1 MENLRKIVRTDA
13 AFEIL
18 DNSNCAGTDWGSGGC
33 AILAQALNKLEGY
46 PIVVIYNLDYEGPEH
61 FGVMTPSGTILDH
74 DGEHK
79 GAKAWVN
86 FFIDNEHYRGG
97 ALTVEYYTP
106 DMNMNGIKFDSE
118 ASDKL
123 AELIRSYN
131 KKGFISERYEEKGF
145 INWLSGKFGKKIGKR
160 LGGGMFG
167 EVYEFGPAVIKLSSR
182 NVYDNA
188 SIANKNI
195 PGIAKVYAHGK
206 IIVPIQF
213 LDRAIRGWYSLDTKD
228 TSMTLRSDRVLH
240 YLIMEKLDS
249 NRKVKDEIDDV
260 RWAIENFSKEN
271 KISGDSDLR
280 DLFVNRN
287 NEDYIQNL
295 YNYIQNNFSKSDAIK
310 VSEIMV
316 ELISIFRSVGK
327 FYNWLDVHPGQFGR
341 NSKGELVA
349 FDLDNPKESY
359 SNFDKHLVREKMSE
373 NKEIIRK
380 IVRKVL
386 REEREVEGIND
397 KTKLSVFD
405 FENYIDLVFN
415 SVNEDDEP
423 SPTFEWD
430 IAKEKLD
437 NSMSFVKTKEQ
448 AQEYLVRVLEKIQ
461 SIPRAIKIKIVK
473 YLVFTLVGLMGYSA
487 IKDVVYDSAPE
498 ISQEI
503 GKAMASVSANK
514 NYVNFKKKV
523 ELAKEPRKSS
533 ETLKNILKREEGSI
547 QEKGEPV
554 LKAYKLGDGMITVGW
569 GHAERIGHSQF
580 RPGQEISREKAE
592 ELLDADIAEAER
604 GLNIILDDWKEEG
617 VNVKITQPMYDA
629 MVSMIFNMGIGNF
642 RKSDFIQLLKRGKY
656 IKAKEKILSTNV
668 TYPGHVP
675 RRQKESELFGR
686 GIPV

>member
-1 MENLRKIVRTDA
+1 MKNIKKIINSEA
-13 AFEIL
+13 AYEIL
-18 DNSNCAGTDWGSGGC
+18 DNSNCAGSTWTSGGC
-33 AILAQALNKLEGY
+33 AILASALNKLEGY
-46 PIVVIYNLDYEGPEH
+46 PIYVIFNKNFRSPEH
-61 FGVMTPSGTILDH
+61 FGVMTPSGSILDA

-79 GAKAWVN
+79 NSKSWIN
-86 FFIDNEHYRGG
+86 FLKNNEILRPGELVVYPYISGMKLDG
-97 ALTVEYYTP
+97 VKL
-106 DMNMNGIKFDSE
+106 DDE

-123 AELIRSYN
+123 AELIRNYQMIREMVRQVL
-131 KKGFISERYEEKGF
+131 KEGE
-145 INWLSGKFGKKIGKR
+145 
-160 LGGGMFG
+160 MF
-167 EVYEFGPAVIKLSSR
+167 
-182 NVYDNA
+182 
-188 SIANKNI
+188 ANK
-195 PGIAKVYAHGK
+195 
-206 IIVPIQF
+206 
-213 LDRAIRGWYSLDTKD
+213 
-228 TSMTLRSDRVLH
+228 TSNNL
-240 YLIMEKLDS
+240 LI
-249 NRKVKDEIDDV
+249 
-260 RWAIENFSKEN
+260 
-271 KISGDSDLR
+271 
-280 DLFVNRN
+280 
-287 NEDYIQNL
+287 
-295 YNYIQNNFSKSDAIK
+295 
-310 VSEIMV
+310 
-316 ELISIFRSVGK
+316 
-327 FYNWLDVHPGQFGR
+327 
-341 NSKGELVA
+341 
-349 FDLDNPKESY
+349 
-359 SNFDKHLVREKMSE
+359 
-373 NKEIIRK
+373 
-380 IVRKVL
+380 
-386 REEREVEGIND
+386 
-397 KTKLSVFD
+397 D
-405 FENYIDLVFN
+405 FKNYIDLVFN

-461 SIPRAIKIKIVK
+461 PIPRAIKIKIVK

-503 GKAMASVSANK
+503 GKAMVAVSANK
-514 NYVNFKKKV
+514 NAVDFKKKV

-533 ETLKNILKREEGSI
+533 ETLKNILKHEEGSI

-604 GLNIILDDWKEEG
+604 GLNIILDNWKEEG

>member
-1 MENLRKIVRTDA
+1 MPLKIFGMKNIKKIVRTDA

-79 GAKAWVN
+79 GAKPWLN
-86 FFIDNEHYRGG
+86 FFVNNEHPREG
-97 ALTVEYYTP
+97 ALTVKEFTP

-188 SIANKNI
+188 SIVNKNI

-359 SNFDKHLVREKMSE
+359 SNFDKHLVREKMFE

-386 REEREVEGIND
+386 REEREVEGINE

-405 FENYIDLVFN
+405 F
-415 SVNEDDEP
+415 
-423 SPTFEWD
+423 
-430 IAKEKLD
+430 
-437 NSMSFVKTKEQ
+437 
-448 AQEYLVRVLEKIQ
+448 
-461 SIPRAIKIKIVK
+461 
-473 YLVFTLVGLMGYSA
+473 
-487 IKDVVYDSAPE
+487 DS
-498 ISQEI
+498 
-503 GKAMASVSANK
+503 
-514 NYVNFKKKV
+514 
-523 ELAKEPRKSS
+523 
-533 ETLKNILKREEGSI
+533 
-547 QEKGEPV
+547 
-554 LKAYKLGDGMITVGW
+554 
-569 GHAERIGHSQF
+569 
-580 RPGQEISREKAE
+580 
-592 ELLDADIAEAER
+592 
-604 GLNIILDDWKEEG
+604 
-617 VNVKITQPMYDA
+617 
-629 MVSMIFNMGIGNF
+629 
-642 RKSDFIQLLKRGKY
+642 
-656 IKAKEKILSTNV
+656 
-668 TYPGHVP
+668 TY
-675 RRQKESELFGR
+675 F
-686 GIPV
+686 